1 MILRDYQSRMVEAA
15 QVALHERGNTLIVS
29 PTGSGKTVCLSALG
43 AHMGGKQLI
52 IQHRDELT
60 EQNMA
65 KYALVNPGAST
76 GLFNATRKDFSKT
89 VTFGMVQSLA
99 RHLAD
104 IPRLDGIIVDEA
116 HHVMAGS
123 YLNVISAAKEK
134 NPDLWLAGF
143 TATPARGDGKGL
155 RPVFDN
161 CCSQITVAQ
170 LIKMGFLVP
179 AKTFISRIGNV
190 PDEILKLKIKRGEY
204 DMDEAEAIMDKPAL
218 NQSVVQEWQKLAGGR
233 QTIVFCTTI
242 KHAENLTVAFVDAGI
257 KAAAVTSMTSN
268 REDLLR
274 AFDNGELQVILNVA
288 VLTEGYDSPPTSC
301 VVLCRPCSFK
311 STMVQMI
318 GRGLRPY
325 EGKRDCYVL
334 DFGASLLVHKN
345 LDMAVRFDS
354 KPQGDAPLKEC
365 PKCAAA
371 VPLGVIY
378 CPICGAEFT
387 RLTREEI
394 LHDPREAELIEV
406 DILNSSPFR
415 WEDIFGSGKVLISSG
430 FNAWACLASPDG
442 INWTA
447 VGGLKGSKNERLTA
461 GDKLVCMSMA
471 DDFMRLN
478 EDSEYARKAARWM
491 NDPATPAQ
499 LNVIGNPMDFG
510 LTKYKAACLAK
521 FKWSQKYIERVLNV

>member
-1 MILRDYQSRMVEAA
+1 MILRDYQSRMVKAA
-15 QVALHERGNTLIVS
+15 QKALRERGNTLIVS
-29 PTGSGKTVCLSALG
+29 PTGSGKSICLSALS
-43 AHMGGKQLI
+43 AIMGGKQLI
-52 IQHRDELT
+52 IQHRDELAG
-60 EQNMA
+60 QNMA
-65 KYALVNPGAST
+65 KYSQVNPKANMGV
-76 GLFNATRKDFSKT
+76 FNAAQKDFSKT

-99 RHLAD
+99 RRLNE
-104 IPRLDGIIVDEA
+104 IPRLDGIIVDES
-116 HHVMAGS
+116 HHVMATG
-123 YLNVISAAKEK
+123 YLNVINVAKEK
-134 NPDLWLAGF
+134 NPNLWLAGF
-143 TATPARGDGKGL
+143 TATPARSDGKGL
-155 RPVFDN
+155 RAVFDN
-161 CCSQITVAQ
+161 CSFQITVAQ

-190 PDEILKLKIKRGEY
+190 PDEILRLKIKRGEY
-204 DMDEAEAIMDKPAL
+204 DMDEAANIMDKPTL
-218 NQSVVQEWQKLAGGR
+218 NQSVVKEWQKLAGDR

-242 KHAENLTVAFVDAGI
+242 KHAENLTAAFIAAGV
-257 KAAAVTSMTSN
+257 KAAAVTSVTPN
-268 REDLLR
+268 REELLH
-274 AFDNGELQVILNVA
+274 AFNTGGLQVILNVA
-288 VLTEGYDSPPTSC
+288 VLTEGYDSPPIAC
-301 VVLCRPCSFK
+301 VALCRPCSFK
-311 STMVQMI
+311 SAMVQMI

-345 LDMAVRFDS
+345 LDMAVRFES

-394 LHDPREAELIEV
+394 IRDPREAELIEV

-415 WEDIFGSGKVLISSG
+415 WEDIFGTGKVLISSG
-430 FNAWACLASPDG
+430 FSAWVCLASPDG
-442 INWTA
+442 VNWTA
-447 VGGLKGSKNERLTA
+447 VGGVKNIKNEKLA
-461 GDKLVCMSMA
+461 NGDKLVCMSMA

-491 NDPATPAQ
+491 SDPATPAQ
-499 LNVIGNPMDFG
+499 LKVIGNTMDFG

-521 FKWSQKYIERVLNV
+521 FKWNKNYIEKVLNV